1 MKREHSIQ
9 SLCDIVNL
17 STKKTKY
24 YNAVYDINNN
34 ITKIDKLIESSSQS
48 RLIEL
53 TFNSVDEARAYLLA
67 IIDHQ
72 KTEQ

>member
-1 MKREHSIQ
+1 MKREPSIQ

-34 ITKIDKLIESSSQS
+34 ITKIDKLIESRYQS

-53 TFNSVDEARAYLLA
+53 TFNSVDEARDYLLA

>member
-1 MKREHSIQ
+1 MKREPSIQ

-34 ITKIDKLIESSSQS
+34 ITKIDKLIESSYQS

-53 TFNSVDEARAYLLA
+53 TFNSVDEARDYLLA